1 MSIKKKVPGKL
12 MTTSEVAK
20 MLYVHIN
27 TVRRWSNKG
36 ILRSV
41 RVGPR
46 RDRRFARDEVKAML
60 RALQADTQ
68 QGMNVWRGPTDGG
81 QDA

>member
-1 MSIKKKVPGKL
+1 MAPKRKVPGKL
-12 MTTSEVAK
+12 MTVSEVAT
-20 MLYVHIN
+20 MLYIHIN
-27 TVRRWSNKG
+27 TARRWADKG
-36 ILRSV
+36 ILKSV

-46 RDRRFARDEVKAML
+46 RDRRFRRDEV
-60 RALQADTQ
+60 RALLNELQEDTQ